1 MELLCHELWSIQADS
16 KMDSKS
22 EIMNFNCVRATVIRA
37 IVKMIIQ
44 KKKKKKLITN
54 WQFRYILYTERKY
67 YVSLYIDLL
76 TS

>member
-16 KMDSKS
+16 KIDSKS
-22 EIMNFNCVRATVIRA
+22 EIMNFNCVRATVITDC
-37 IVKMIIQ
+37 KNDHT
-44 KKKKKKLITN
+44 KKEKKKKLITN